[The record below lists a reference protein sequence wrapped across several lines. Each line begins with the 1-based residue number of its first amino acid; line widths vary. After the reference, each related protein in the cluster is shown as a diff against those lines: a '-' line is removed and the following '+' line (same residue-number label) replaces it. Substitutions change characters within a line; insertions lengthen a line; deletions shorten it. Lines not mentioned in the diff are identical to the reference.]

1 MMSPNLQ
8 ASLYMVLSMA
18 GFSINDALVKSL
30 GGALPTTQILGVRGL
45 ILSVLIG
52 LMLWQRGLL
61 PRLRES
67 LVPMVGVRAVA
78 ELGAA
83 FCFLTALAAM
93 PFASVS
99 AILQALPLAVTLGA
113 ALVFRESVGWRR
125 WSAIAVGFIGVMI
138 IIRPGTS
145 GFSPAS
151 LWVVA
156 AVLFSAARDL
166 STRALPPA
174 VPSLLVSGATAVM
187 VSAFGFLMTEVAG
200 NGVAMTAGQL
210 AVLTLAACFLFVG
223 YQCIVMSMRIGEVG
237 YVVPFRYTSLL
248 WSIALG
254 FLFFDEVPDAWTL
267 IGSAIVVA
275 MGLFT
280 LYREVT
286 LARRQARRLA
296 DSVKG

>member
-1 MMSPNLQ
+1 MSSNLR

-30 GGALPTTQILGVRGL
+30 GNALPTTQVLGMRGL

-52 LMLWQRGLL
+52 LVLWQRGLL

-67 LVPMVGVRAVA
+67 LIPMVGVRAVA
-78 ELGAA
+78 EIGAA
-83 FCFLTALAAM
+83 FCFLTALAQM

-113 ALVFRESVGWRR
+113 ALVFREQVGWRR
-125 WSAIAVGFIGVMI
+125 WSAIAIGFIGVMI
-138 IIRPGTS
+138 IIRPGSSSFT
-145 GFSPAS
+145 PAS

-156 AVLFSAARDL
+156 AVLCSAARDL
-166 STRALPPA
+166 STRALPVM
-174 VPSLLVSGATAVM
+174 VPSLLVSGATAVL
-187 VSAFGFLMTEVAG
+187 VSAFGFLMTAVAG
-200 NGVAMTAGQL
+200 SGVAMSVTQL
-210 AVLTLAACFLFVG
+210 GILTLAACFLFVG
-223 YQCIVMSMRIGEVG
+223 YQCIVLSVRTGDIAH
-237 YVVPFRYTSLL
+237 VVPFRYTSLL

-267 IGSAIVVA
+267 LGSAIVVL

-286 LARRQARRLA
+286 LARRQA
-296 DSVKG
+296 SS